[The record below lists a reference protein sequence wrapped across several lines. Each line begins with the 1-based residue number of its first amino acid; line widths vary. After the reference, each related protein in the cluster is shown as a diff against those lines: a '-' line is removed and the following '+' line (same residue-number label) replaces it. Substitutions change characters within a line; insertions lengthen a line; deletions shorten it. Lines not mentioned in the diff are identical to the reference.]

1 MTKIPNKGGRPA
13 GSRNRL
19 QSKFLFELAED
30 FEKHGADAIKLC
42 RLEQPATYVKIIAS
56 LMPRELEVTAHSVER
71 DLSDE
76 EIAAT
81 LEKIR
86 AWRVAA
92 IESAEAIPM
101 KLIDHAKDQAN

>member
-1 MTKIPNKGGRPA
+1 
-13 GSRNRL
+13 
-19 QSKFLFELAED
+19 
-30 FEKHGADAIKLC
+30 
-42 RLEQPATYVKIIAS
+42 
-56 LMPRELEVTAHSVER
+56 MPRELEVTAHSVER